1 MAAAEAIGRD
11 IAELTVPEVG
21 QEVAADIMA
30 AVRDGISW
38 WITPE
43 AAFELLAE
51 SARERQATI
60 WDVSRRVLAGDLP
73 M

>member
-1 MAAAEAIGRD
+1 
-11 IAELTVPEVG
+11 VPEVG
-21 QEVAADIMA
+21 RRSRRTSWP